1 MLKEI
6 TPSAVYMGFL
16 AAFVG
21 YLASFAIVLAGL
33 KAVGATDAQA
43 ATGLF
48 YATIGTG
55 LGSIILPWI
64 LRIPAAVAWSTPGA
78 AFLAATTM
86 LDGGFNEAVGA
97 MIICAGLILLTGFVP
112 AIGRFVT
119 NIPKPVAGALL
130 AGVLIKLCFAPVL
143 ALGEI
148 PHLMFPVLL
157 AWLVGLYWNRLFAMP
172 LAMITFFVIL
182 GFVMDYDQLRQSPT
196 VALFPNLSPFTP
208 IFTLNSVISISIPL
222 YLVTMAGQNI
232 PGFAVLSLNGY
243 EVDRQALLRK
253 TGFASLLIAPF
264 GSVPANMSAITAAMV
279 TGADAGPNPNHRYWA
294 AIFFGIFYASFA
306 FLAAFVTTLASI
318 APAALIT
325 GVAGLA
331 LIPALVK
338 AMGAAFEDEKHLEA
352 PALTF
357 LMTASGMTLFGIS
370 GAFWG
375 VLIGATLWMIQ
386 SYRSED

>member
-1 MLKEI
+1 
-6 TPSAVYMGFL
+6 
-16 AAFVG
+16 
-21 YLASFAIVLAGL
+21 
-33 KAVGATDAQA
+33 
-43 ATGLF
+43 
-48 YATIGTG
+48 
-55 LGSIILPWI
+55 
-64 LRIPAAVAWSTPGA
+64 
-78 AFLAATTM
+78 M

>member
-1 MLKEI
+1 
-6 TPSAVYMGFL
+6 
-16 AAFVG
+16 
-21 YLASFAIVLAGL
+21 
-33 KAVGATDAQA
+33 
-43 ATGLF
+43 
-48 YATIGTG
+48 
-55 LGSIILPWI
+55 
-64 LRIPAAVAWSTPGA
+64 
-78 AFLAATTM
+78 
-86 LDGGFNEAVGA
+86 
-97 MIICAGLILLTGFVP
+97 
-112 AIGRFVT
+112 
-119 NIPKPVAGALL
+119 
-130 AGVLIKLCFAPVL
+130 
-143 ALGEI
+143 
-148 PHLMFPVLL
+148 
-157 AWLVGLYWNRLFAMP
+157 
-172 LAMITFFVIL
+172 
-182 GFVMDYDQLRQSPT
+182 
-196 VALFPNLSPFTP
+196 
-208 IFTLNSVISISIPL
+208 
-222 YLVTMAGQNI
+222 
-232 PGFAVLSLNGY
+232 
-243 EVDRQALLRK
+243 
-253 TGFASLLIAPF
+253 
-264 GSVPANMSAITAAMV
+264 MSAITAAMV